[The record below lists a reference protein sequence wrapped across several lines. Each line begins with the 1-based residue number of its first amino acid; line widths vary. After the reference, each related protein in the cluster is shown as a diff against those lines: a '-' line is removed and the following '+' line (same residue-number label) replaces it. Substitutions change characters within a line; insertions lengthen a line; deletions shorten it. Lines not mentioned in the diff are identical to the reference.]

1 MSKSRFFASDNN
13 AGVHHSIMDSIID
26 ANINHT
32 VSYGDDKY
40 TKEATALFREVFG
53 TPLDVFFVYN
63 GTGANVVALQ
73 AITRPFEA
81 VICASTAH
89 INVDECGAPEKQT
102 GCKLLTVNTPDGKL
116 TKELI
121 STHLH
126 GMGVEHHSQPKVVS
140 ITQSTEMGTLY
151 TIAELKEIC
160 DYAHQNGL
168 LVHLD
173 GARISNAAA
182 ALNCSFA
189 DITKNVGVDVLS
201 FGGTKNGLMFG
212 EAVIFF
218 NSSLAAYTPFIR
230 KQTAQLHS
238 KMRFISAQFTAY
250 LKDELWRKNALHAN
264 KMAAILAKKTSEV
277 PNVKL
282 TQEVKVNSVFAIIPK
297 DWIKPLQEK
306 SFFYVWNEEKSEV
319 RWMTSFD
326 TTEED
331 VDYFI
336 SLLQEQLRI
345 RN

>member
-13 AGVHHSIMDSIID
+13 AGVHPKVMDSIIN

-40 TKEATALFREVFG
+40 TEEAIALFREVFG
-53 TPLDVFFVYN
+53 ASLDIFFVYN

-81 VICASTAH
+81 VICAHTAH
-89 INVDECGAPEKQT
+89 INVDECGAPEKHT
-102 GCKLLTVNTPDGKL
+102 GCKLLAVNTPDGKL

-121 STHLH
+121 SKCLH
-126 GMGVEHHSQPKVVS
+126 GKGVEHHSQPKVVS

-151 TIAELKEIC
+151 SINELKEIC
-160 DYAHQNGL
+160 DFAHQNGL

-173 GARISNAAA
+173 GARISNAAT

-189 DITKNVGVDVLS
+189 DITKNVGIDVMS
-201 FGGTKNGLMFG
+201 FGATKNGLMFG

-218 NSSLAAYTPFIR
+218 NHSLAAYTPFIR

-238 KMRFISAQFTAY
+238 KMRFISAQFKAY
-250 LKDELWRKNALHAN
+250 LKDELWRENALHAN
-264 KMAAILAKKTSEV
+264 KMAAILAKKASEV
-277 PNVKL
+277 PNVTL
-282 TQEVKVNSVFAIIPK
+282 TQKVSVNSVFAIIPK

-306 SFFYVWNEEKSEV
+306 SFFYVWDEDKSEV

-331 VDYFI
+331 VDYFV
-336 SLLQEQLRI
+336 SLLWEQAGGK
-345 RN
+345 